1 MCIISAIS
9 EVRKE
14 VPKIGGLRKKHKIE
28 GVIYVFLGGSVR
40 WGPLY
45 KKAKKEKKKTRQY
58 SSTFVKNSSVT
69 FSLGVGPQLGGKI
82 TNVMVS
88 FETSNGL
95 CSGVSFHIF
104 TTSSDGSDTPHQRL
118 TIMVYSVIKM
128 SSIPFVYDILMDDVS
143 FRIFYGIHGHLITR
157 KLIETPSMDE
167 KLLKV

>member
-1 MCIISAIS
+1 
-9 EVRKE
+9 
-14 VPKIGGLRKKHKIE
+14 
-28 GVIYVFLGGSVR
+28 
-40 WGPLY
+40 
-45 KKAKKEKKKTRQY
+45 
-58 SSTFVKNSSVT
+58 
-69 FSLGVGPQLGGKI
+69 
-82 TNVMVS
+82 MVS

-167 KLLKV
+167 KLLKVQRRPEVWEDNGRILCITHGKGVICVKALLKGHICKAACHVFQAEKGKETKDGIVRLKVKRQV